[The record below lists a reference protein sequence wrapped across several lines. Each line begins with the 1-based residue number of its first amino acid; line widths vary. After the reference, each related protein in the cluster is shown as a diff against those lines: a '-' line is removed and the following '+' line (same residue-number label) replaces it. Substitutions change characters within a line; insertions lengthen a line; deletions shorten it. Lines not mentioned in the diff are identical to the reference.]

1 MRKVVA
7 EEEKRNWV
15 FRWPRN
21 INHVQPCEAKERHDA
36 AAEINKLNCRPSN
49 FAFKKLLES
58 RDMCWDDRPEKA
70 LAFAYSNK
78 EQALDVLEKRYV
90 ITQQQTV
97 QAWQWCLI
105 IWLSQSMQG
114 AGKVPEHAETKAGEL
129 REGSWWSVS

>member
-58 RDMCWDDRPEKA
+58 
-70 LAFAYSNK
+70 
-78 EQALDVLEKRYV
+78 
-90 ITQQQTV
+90 
-97 QAWQWCLI
+97 
-105 IWLSQSMQG
+105 MQG